1 MASSPAISG
10 GGSVVRL
17 SLFSN
22 GTAVPGTTQVVSVS
36 VRKTVNRIPVA
47 EIVVLDGDMPQKDFP
62 VSNADHFKPGRAIKI
77 NAGYGSDE
85 ETIFE
90 GIVVKHGIKITGD
103 NYSRL
108 IVECRDKAV
117 GMTVGR
123 KNANY
128 VDSKDSDII
137 TKLIGNCSGLT
148 ADVGSTETQ
157 HKEVVQYYCTD
168 WDFML
173 SRAEVNGLLV
183 IVDAAKVSVK
193 PPATSGTPALK
204 VTYGTDLMEF
214 HADIDART
222 QFSKVQGVSWDQKNQ
237 AIVQQQA
244 APKTLNE
251 QGNMDS
257 SSLAKVLGLSS
268 FRLQTPAPLESTM
281 LKSWVDGQQV
291 KAGLARIRGR
301 MKFQG
306 SAKAKAGELI
316 ELEGVGNRF
325 SGKVF
330 VSSVNHEVRDGN
342 WITEVEFG
350 MPQNWFAES
359 RDLVAP
365 PASGLLPGIE
375 GLHVGVVKKLDADP
389 EGQYKV
395 QVSIPVL
402 EAETDGVWA
411 RLMQFYAS
419 DGIGAFFVPE
429 IGDEVVLGYF
439 NNDPSNPVILGS
451 LYSSKRKPA
460 YELTA
465 DNFKKAIVT
474 KSKLKLEFDD
484 EKKVITV
491 ITPGKN
497 QIVISDDGKSIL
509 LKDQTGNQAKLS
521 EDGILLDSPKDI
533 TISAKGKVSIS
544 ATGNV
549 EIDSKADIK
558 AGATNINHTA
568 KAGFTAKGNASA
580 EISASGQT
588 TVKGSMVMI
597 N

>member
-1 MASSPAISG
+1 MPTSPAIDG
-10 GGSVVRL
+10 GGLVKLSV
-17 SLFSN
+17 FCD
-22 GTAVPGTTQVVSVS
+22 GTALPDSVQVVSAV
-36 VRKTVNRIPVA
+36 VRKAVNKIPVA
-47 EIVVLDGDMPQKDFP
+47 EIIILDGDMAQKEFP
-62 VSNADHFKPGRAIKI
+62 VSDAYFKPGTAVKI
-77 NAGYGSDE
+77 NAGYESSE
-85 ETIFE
+85 STIFE
-90 GIVVKHGIKITGD
+90 GIVVRHGIKITGD

-117 GMTVGR
+117 AMTVGR
-123 KNANY
+123 KNANF

-137 TKLIGNCSGLT
+137 SKLIGNSSGLT
-148 ADVGSTETQ
+148 ADVGPTATQ
-157 HKEVVQYYCTD
+157 YKELVQYYCTD

-173 SRAEVNGLLV
+173 SRAEANGLLV
-183 IVDAAKVSVK
+183 VVDAAKVSVQS
-193 PPATSGTPALK
+193 PATDGTATLK
-204 VTYGTDLMEF
+204 VTYGLDLMEF

-222 QFSKVQGVSWDQKNQ
+222 QLATVQGVSWDLAQQ

-244 APKTLNE
+244 KPKTLNA
-251 QGNMDS
+251 QGDLDS
-257 SSLAKVLGLSS
+257 ATLAKVLGLSE
-268 FRLQTPAPLESTM
+268 FRLQTPVPLDSAT
-281 LKSWVDGQQV
+281 LKSWVDGQQI
-291 KAGLARIRGR
+291 KAGLARIQGR

-306 SAKAKAGELI
+306 SALAQPGTLI
-316 ELEGVGNRF
+316 ELDGVGKHF
-325 SGKVF
+325 SGTVF
-330 VSSVNHEVRDGN
+330 VAAVGHVLADGN

-350 MPQNWFAES
+350 LPAAWFAEN

-375 GLHVGVVKKLDADP
+375 GLHIGVVKKLDADP
-389 EGQYKV
+389 EGQYKI

-402 EAETDGVWA
+402 QAETDGVWA
-411 RLMQFYAS
+411 RLAKFYGS

-451 LYSSKRKPA
+451 LYSSKRKAP

-484 EKKVITV
+484 DKKVITI
-491 ITPGKN
+491 ITPGNN

-509 LKDQTGNQAKLS
+509 LQDQTNNQVKLS
-521 EDGILLDSPKDI
+521 ESGITLDSPKDI
-533 TISAKGKVSIS
+533 AITAKGKISIT

-549 EIDSKADIK
+549 EINAQADIK
-558 AGATNINHTA
+558 AGATNITHTA
-568 KAGFTAKGNASA
+568 NAGFTAKGNASA
-580 EISASGQT
+580 ELSASGQT
-588 TVKGSMVMI
+588 TVKGAMVAI

>member
-1 MASSPAISG
+1 MASSPAMDG
-10 GGSVVRL
+10 GGVVRL

-22 GTAVPGTTQVVSVS
+22 GTALPGTVQVVSVS
-36 VRKTVNRIPVA
+36 VRKAINKIPVA
-47 EIVVLDGDMPQKDFP
+47 EIVVVDGDMPKKDFP
-62 VSNADHFKPGRAIKI
+62 VSDADYFKPGQAIKI
-77 NAGYGSDE
+77 NAGYGSQED
-85 ETIFE
+85 TIFE
-90 GIVVKHGIKITGD
+90 GVVVKHGIKITGD

-108 IVECRDKAV
+108 VVECRDKAV
-117 GMTVGR
+117 AMTIGR

-137 TKLIGNCSGLT
+137 TKLIGNSSGLSS
-148 ADVGSTETQ
+148 DVSATTTQ
-157 HKEVVQYYCTD
+157 YKELVQYYCTD

-193 PPATSGTPALK
+193 APATGGTPSLK
-204 VTYGTDLMEF
+204 VTYGSDLMEF

-222 QFSKVQGVSWDQKNQ
+222 QFSKVEGVSWDLKNQ

-244 APKTLNE
+244 APQTLNA
-251 QGNMDS
+251 QGNLDS
-257 SSLAKVLGLSS
+257 ATLAKVIGLDS
-268 FRLQTPAPLESTM
+268 FRLQTPAPLESAV
-281 LKSWVDGQQV
+281 LKSWADGQQV

-325 SGKVF
+325 NGKVF
-330 VSSVNHEVRDGN
+330 VSEVNHAVRDGN
-342 WITEVEFG
+342 WVTEVEFG
-350 MPQNWFAES
+350 MPQGWFAES

-365 PASGLLPGIE
+365 PASGFLPGIE
-375 GLHVGVVKKLDADP
+375 GLHIGVVKKLDADP

-402 EAETDGVWA
+402 QAETDGVWA
-411 RLMQFYAS
+411 RLSMFYAS

-484 EKKVITV
+484 DKKIITI
-491 ITPGKN
+491 ITPANN

-533 TISAKGKVSIS
+533 TISAKGKISLS

-549 EIDSKADIK
+549 EIDSKADMK
-558 AGATNINHTA
+558 ASATNISHTA
-568 KAGFTAKGNASA
+568 NAAFTAKGNASV
-580 EISASGQT
+580 EVSSPGQT